1 MFLLII
7 VLSILSFFKTISYGL
22 FEIKKNSNLYG
33 GICLIA
39 ISFITLIFPTIMVY
53 IRGSN

>member
-1 MFLLII
+1 MFLL
-7 VLSILSFFKTISYGL
+7 VLILSVICFSKTISYGI

-39 ISFITLIFPTIMVY
+39 ISFITLILPSIMVY
-53 IRGSN
+53 LRGTY

>member
-1 MFLLII
+1 MLLLII